1 MIRRDHHGSHRAG
14 AASRL
19 AALGERMRRHARLIR
34 AIQWTM
40 VGVYAV
46 LLVIPAL
53 RPLPPPQ
60 ARILSDLTV
69 AAQFVFWGIWWPFVL
84 VSVVVGGRVW
94 CGVFCPE
101 GALSEWASRHGRQGA
116 IPHWVRW
123 RGWPFVAFAGTTVY
137 GQLVSVYQY
146 PGAALVLL
154 GGSTI
159 AAMAV
164 GYLYGRDKRI
174 WCRYLCPVSGV
185 FQLLAKLSPLHFRVD
200 DAAWA
205 AFRQDQALTA
215 PRVNCAPLVPIRT
228 MTSAS
233 DCHMCG
239 RCAGYRNAVALT
251 ARSPH
256 HEIVML
262 GGARYAWGSALLL
275 YGLIGIAMGA
285 FHWSAGPWFVA
296 LKQNLAAWLVDHGQ
310 TWPLTAT
317 APWWLLTN
325 YPAQSEVFNL
335 LDGALLVAYV
345 LATAAVVGTALSLC
359 IGAAMTA
366 LGPADR
372 RVFHHLALA
381 MVPIAGCGV
390 FLGLSALTVNMLRF
404 ELLPVFWIGP
414 VRGALLAGAGLWSLW
429 LAWRIAG
436 RYAAGGRRLAATAA
450 AGTAVVIAAFGWA
463 LLFWI
468 W

>member
-1 MIRRDHHGSHRAG
+1 MIRRDHHGSHRPG

-19 AALGERMRRHARLIR
+19 AAFGDGMRRHARVIR
-34 AIQWTM
+34 TIQWTM

-46 LLVIPAL
+46 LLVVPAL
-53 RPLPPPQ
+53 RPPQ

-69 AAQFVFWGIWWPFVL
+69 AAQFVFWGVWWPFVL
-84 VSVVVGGRVW
+84 VSVILAGRVW

-101 GALSEWASRHGRQGA
+101 GALSEWASRHGRQRA

-146 PGAALVLL
+146 PGATLVVL

-185 FQLLAKLSPLHFRVD
+185 FGLLAKLSPLHFRVD
-200 DAAWA
+200 GAAWA
-205 AFRQDQALTA
+205 AFRPDQALSA
-215 PRVNCAPLVPIRT
+215 PKAVNCAPLMPIRT

-233 DCHMCG
+233 GCHMCG
-239 RCAGYRNAVALT
+239 RCAGYRNAIALA
-251 ARSPH
+251 ARSPNR
-256 HEIVML
+256 EIVAL
-262 GGARYAWGSALLL
+262 GGVRSAWDSGLLP
-275 YGLIGIAMGA
+275 YGLIGLAMGA
-285 FHWSAGPWFVA
+285 FHWSASPWFVG
-296 LKQNLAAWLVDHGQ
+296 LKQNTATWLVAQGQ
-310 TWPLTAT
+310 MWPLTTT

-325 YPAQSEVFNL
+325 YPAQNEVFSL

-345 LATAAVVGTALSLC
+345 LATAAVVGTALSVC
-359 IGAAMTA
+359 IGAAMRA

-372 RVFHHLALA
+372 RVFHHLAQA
-381 MVPIAGCGV
+381 MTPMAGCGV
-390 FLGLSALTVNMLRF
+390 FLGLSALTVSMLRF
-404 ELLPVFWIGP
+404 EQLPILWIGP
-414 VRGALLAGAGLWSLW
+414 ARGALLAGAGSWSLW
-429 LAWRIAG
+429 LAWRIAR
-436 RYAAGGRRLAATAA
+436 RYAAGGQQLTATIAVGAAI
-450 AGTAVVIAAFGWA
+450 VIAAFGWV